1 MKSFPPKNSKPK
13 ASSETIWANCESS
26 DFIRAICSALK
37 VYVGQSTNAV
47 LLGRSLAQTGTIQ
60 WRIGYDIKLRATECF
75 GILHPKV
82 QPLHDRALLR
92 WFLVNFQKSK
102 FSPKKIWEILTDEN
116 FWKSIVDNM
125 LLSPGL
131 ATEVFLLYALRER
144 QSIKRK
150 WWWKNLSRHFQVPA
164 IFDERDKIDLVSQ
177 LFSDDH
183 TERHNVGVQVT
194 TTLHESRVLREKE
207 RIFSEIEREPS
218 NKSDRFTP
226 QSGCFLIINDA
237 IGRVNSSQHLY
248 EFGIKRNPKDGEK
261 PKKTTPYSKAFWAWG
276 SKGYESE
283 WPIKH
288 LSRNLHDNYRIV
300 AEIYEHAME
309 IYRKSLFLW
318 TIRLNEM
325 IVEFPI
331 GKVLYKCQY
340 NRKTKTYKLS
350 YYKIVLN
357 RNRREQTEWEKTS
370 DFLASF
376 TFYR

>member
-1 MKSFPPKNSKPK
+1 M
-13 ASSETIWANCESS
+13 
-26 DFIRAICSALK
+26 
-37 VYVGQSTNAV
+37 
-47 LLGRSLAQTGTIQ
+47 
-60 WRIGYDIKLRATECF
+60 
-75 GILHPKV
+75 
-82 QPLHDRALLR
+82 
-92 WFLVNFQKSK
+92 
-102 FSPKKIWEILTDEN
+102 
-116 FWKSIVDNM
+116 
-125 LLSPGL
+125 
-131 ATEVFLLYALRER
+131 
-144 QSIKRK
+144 
-150 WWWKNLSRHFQVPA
+150 
-164 IFDERDKIDLVSQ
+164 
-177 LFSDDH
+177 
-183 TERHNVGVQVT
+183 QVT

-237 IGRVNSSQHLY
+237 IGRVNSSQYLY
-248 EFGIKRNPKDGEK
+248 EFGIKRNPKDGENS
-261 PKKTTPYSKAFWAWG
+261 KKITPYSKAFWAWA

-288 LSRNLHDNYRIV
+288 LSSNLHDNYRIV

-318 TIRLNEM
+318 TIRPNEM

-350 YYKIVLN
+350 YYKIVSN